1 LGYGKPMT
9 EQATRIEDLTTRL
22 RARGDRMTPQRMAV
36 LKVLIGNGDHL
47 TAEQVYERVKPDF
60 PMISRAT
67 IYKTLSMLKE
77 MGEVLE
83 IDLDTGYK
91 HYDGRKISSHPHLM
105 CTNCEAIID
114 LEELDLTDLSQD
126 VMQATGYQI
135 TKFQATFFGICP
147 QCQKS

>member
-1 LGYGKPMT
+1 MT
-9 EQATRIEDLTTRL
+9 EKATRIDELTTRL

-36 LKVLIGNGDHL
+36 LKVLIGNEEHL

-60 PMISRAT
+60 PMVSRAT

-83 IDLDTGYK
+83 IDLDTGFK
-91 HYDGRKISSHPHLM
+91 HYDGRRISSHPHLM

-114 LEELDLTDLSQD
+114 LEELNLTDLSQE
-126 VMQATGYQI
+126 VGQATGYQI
-135 TKFQATFFGICP
+135 TKFQVNFFGICP
-147 QCQKS
+147 RCQKS

>member
-1 LGYGKPMT
+1 MT

-22 RARGDRMTPQRMAV
+22 RARGDRMTPQRLAV
-36 LKVLIGNGDHL
+36 LKVLIGNDEHL

-60 PMISRAT
+60 PMISLAT

-83 IDLDTGYK
+83 IDLHTGRK
-91 HYDGRKISSHPHLM
+91 HYDGRGISTHPHLI
-105 CTNCEAIID
+105 CTNCDVVID
-114 LEELDLTDLSQD
+114 LEEYDLIGLSQE
-126 VMQATGYQI
+126 VAQTTGYQI
-135 TKFQATFFGICP
+135 TKFQATFFGMCP